1 MGKPQLRKPA
11 AGGNHKG
18 KEKPLWVSSGTRV
31 WGLETLCRVSG
42 GPSGPNSASLVHW
55 LHFTPQSWNLAL
67 KEHHLTH

>member
-42 GPSGPNSASLVHW
+42 GPSGQDSASLVHM
-55 LHFTPQSWNLAL
+55 LHFTPQSRNLAL
-67 KEHHLTH
+67 KEAHLAH

>member
-18 KEKPLWVSSGTRV
+18 KEKPLRVSSGTRV

-42 GPSGPNSASLVHW
+42 GPSGPDSASLMHS
-55 LHFTPQSWNLAL
+55 LHFTPQSRNLAL
-67 KEHHLTH
+67 KEPHLTH